1 MLPRPHHL
9 FPAALAALA
18 LGLAAAAAPAPA
30 AASAEGSATLTTVL
44 LPGWNMVA
52 WLGPEA
58 PATDLWE
65 QVPALR
71 RASAWDAE
79 HQRYQ
84 RTTRTSVSQHG
95 LRTLE
100 PGMGL
105 WLELGGTVP
114 VAWTQAVAPGGVL
127 VSLRAGRNLVG
138 WGGAD
143 GTETGEA
150 LARFGASLVSAS
162 HWDAESRGY
171 DRYRPGSGAAT
182 NTLDELGR
190 GDGLWVELSADA
202 RWWQSGASGV
212 DYVFPE
218 SVPAERRASIQNDT
232 AGVVTF
238 FAERYAI
245 RPPAFT
251 VTVDLDL
258 EAFAAARAGEIL
270 IGPRAL
276 NDSLLNVTIAHEYFH
291 VLQRHLGEYS
301 PYVHDP
307 SPRWMTEGSATYAEG
322 LYREQRWGTTAEAL
336 RLSHLRR
343 SLTVAEHLGDLTLSR
358 LFYAESGPAYSLGAL
373 AVEWLSGYAA
383 ADPAE
388 TFAPTAPG
396 WSDGVPDRATHIAYY
411 DLLASA
417 DDWEAAF
424 ETTFGLS
431 PDDFYD
437 SFEAYRDALTTSRF
451 PHLGDDADEPL
462 LVVLGEVAAE
472 TETAVRAAFE
482 DVQAF
487 FAERFGSGPA
497 DYTVY
502 AAAAPD
508 SVAEAHLRAFGVA
521 PDEGFCSSGS
531 SGIAAVVVVDLGCR
545 SEAPHRLDRHHY
557 EYVRSRLAPWSSLP
571 PTEDGLNRRGPWW
584 LRVAIW
590 SYAEYAYEATS
601 GGATLEEFESEEA
614 RRARRVTPA
623 LASLEFGDDASAAG
637 YREAWALASLA
648 GVRLAEH
655 AGEAALF
662 EYYRQ
667 LPTSAS
673 WEEAFEAAFG
683 MSAADFHEAFEAY
696 RAEAA
701 PPESG
706 SSASAARP

>member
-1 MLPRPHHL
+1 MLPRSRYV
-9 FPAALAALA
+9 FAVGLAALA
-18 LGLAAAAAPAPA
+18 LGLLAGAAPARA
-30 AASAEGSATLTTVL
+30 AASDDPETVTTVL
-44 LPGWNMVA
+44 QPGWNMVA

-58 PATDLWE
+58 PATDLWD

-84 RTTRTSVSQHG
+84 RRTRTSVSQHG

-100 PGMGL
+100 SGMGL
-105 WLELGGTVP
+105 WLELGGDVP
-114 VAWTQAVAPGGVL
+114 VAWTQTVAPGGVL

-162 HWDAESRGY
+162 QWDAESRGY
-171 DRYRPGSGAAT
+171 DRYRPGSGTTA
-182 NTLDELGR
+182 NTLDELRR
-190 GDGLWVELSADA
+190 GGGLWVELSADA
-202 RWWQSGASGV
+202 RWWQSGAPGV
-212 DYVFPE
+212 DYFFPE
-218 SVPAERRASIQNDT
+218 SVPAERRASIRDDM
-232 AGVVTF
+232 ASVVTF

-245 RPPAFT
+245 RPPEFT
-251 VTVDLDL
+251 VTVDFDL
-258 EAFAAARAGEIL
+258 EFFAAARAGEIL
-270 IGPRAL
+270 IGPHAL
-276 NDSLLNVTIAHEYFH
+276 NHSLLNVTLAHEYFH

-322 LYREQRWGTTAEAL
+322 LYRHEQWGTTPEAL
-336 RLSHLRR
+336 RLAHLRR
-343 SLTVAEHLGDLTLSR
+343 SLTLAEQLDDLTLSR
-358 LFYAESGPAYSLGAL
+358 LFYGESGPAYSLGAL

-383 ADPAE
+383 ADSAE

-396 WSDGVPDRATHIAYY
+396 WSDGLPDRARYIAYY

-417 DDWEAAF
+417 DDWGAAF
-424 ETTFGLS
+424 EITFGLS
-431 PDDFYD
+431 PGDFYD
-437 SFEAYRDALTTSRF
+437 SFEAYRDALTTSRY
-451 PHLGDDADEPL
+451 PHLGDDEDAPL
-462 LVVLGEVAAE
+462 LVVVGEVAAE
-472 TETAVRAAFE
+472 TVTAVRAAFE
-482 DVQAF
+482 SVQAF

-502 AAAAPD
+502 VAEGPD
-508 SVAEAHLRAFGVA
+508 PVAEAHLRAFGVA
-521 PDEGFCSSGS
+521 PDENFCSSGS

-545 SEAPHRLDRHHY
+545 TEAPHRLDRHHY
-557 EYVRSRLAPWSSLP
+557 EYVRSRLAPSSSLP

-590 SYAEYAYEATS
+590 SYAEHAYEATS
-601 GGATLEEFESEEA
+601 GGMTLEEIEAEEA
-614 RRARRVTPA
+614 ERARRVTPE
-623 LASLEFGDDASAAG
+623 LASFELGDDATAAG
-637 YREAWALASLA
+637 YREAWALATLA
-648 GVRLAEH
+648 GFRLTAH
-655 AGEAALF
+655 AGEASLL
-662 EYYRQ
+662 EYYRR
-667 LPTSAS
+667 LPASAS

-683 MSAADFHEAFEAY
+683 TSTVDFHDAFEAY

-701 PPESG
+701 PPGSG

>member
-1 MLPRPHHL
+1 MLPRSRHIL
-9 FPAALAALA
+9 AVALAALV
-18 LGLAAAAAPAPA
+18 LVVLVSGTPAPA
-30 AASAEGSATLTTVL
+30 AAAADDPGVVTTVL
-44 LPGWNMVA
+44 RPGWNMVA

-84 RTTRTSVSQHG
+84 RRTRTSVSQHG

-105 WLELGGTVP
+105 WLELGGDVP
-114 VAWTQAVAPGGVL
+114 VAWTQTVAPGGVL

-162 HWDAESRGY
+162 HWDAESRRY
-171 DRYRPGSGAAT
+171 DRYRPGSGAAAS
-182 NTLDELGR
+182 TLDELRR
-190 GDGLWVELSADA
+190 GDGLWVDLSADA
-202 RWWQSGASGV
+202 RWWQSGAPGV
-212 DYVFPE
+212 DYFFPE
-218 SVPAERRASIQNDT
+218 SVPAERQTSIPDYMAS
-232 AGVVTF
+232 VVTF

-245 RPPAFT
+245 RPPEFT

-258 EAFAAARAGEIL
+258 EFFAAARAGEIL

-276 NDSLLNVTIAHEYFH
+276 NDSLLNVTLAHEYFH
-291 VLQRHLGEYS
+291 VLQRHLGGYS
-301 PYVHDP
+301 PYVRDP

-322 LYREQRWGTTAEAL
+322 LYRHEQWGTTPEAL
-336 RLSHLRR
+336 RLAHLRR
-343 SLTVAEHLGDLTLSR
+343 SLTVEEQLDDLTLSR
-358 LFYAESGPAYSLGAL
+358 RFYGESGPAYSLGAL

-388 TFAPTAPG
+388 TFAPMAPG
-396 WSDGVPDRATHIAYY
+396 WSDALPDRATHIAYY
-411 DLLASA
+411 DLLPSA
-417 DDWEAAF
+417 GDWEAAF
-424 ETTFGLS
+424 ETAFGLS

-437 SFEAYRDALTTSRF
+437 SFRAYRDALTTSRY
-451 PHLGDDADEPL
+451 PHLGDDEDAPL
-462 LVVLGEVAAE
+462 LVVVGGVAAE

-482 DVQAF
+482 GVQAF
-487 FAERFGSGPA
+487 FAKRFGSGPA

-502 AAAAPD
+502 VAAGPD
-508 SVAEAHLRAFGVA
+508 PVAEAHLRAFGVA
-521 PDEGFCSSGS
+521 PDENFCSSGS

-590 SYAEYAYEATS
+590 SYAEHAYEATS
-601 GGATLEEFESEEA
+601 GGATLEEFESQEA
-614 RRARRVTPA
+614 ARATGVTPA
-623 LASLEFGDDASAAG
+623 LASLELADDASAAG
-637 YREAWALASLA
+637 YREAWALASRA

-662 EYYRQ
+662 AYPRP
-667 LPTSAS
+667 LPRTAS
-673 WEEAFEAAFG
+673 WESSVAAAFG